1 MNTHISYDIKM
12 SWDIWIWHVTFV
24 CVLIY
29 YTAGV
34 IFAISH
40 HHYDYLLTQNVMADV
55 TVGSN

>member
-1 MNTHISYDIKM
+1 MGYMDIL
-12 SWDIWIWHVTFV
+12 WHVTFV

-40 HHYDYLLTQNVMADV
+40 HHYDYLLTQNVMADA